1 IVPPLRQGSLPRPG
15 RAAKEPPRFRR
26 RSARRPP
33 PSCVVAMAAAS
44 SVSPEELLPKGG
56 AGKAEELEDELDE
69 EEEDDEELD
78 ETLAERLWGLTEMF
92 PESVRSAAGATFDL
106 SLMVAQKMYRISR
119 AALWIGTTSFMI
131 LVLPVVF
138 ETEKLQMEQQQQL
151 QQRQILLGPNTGLS
165 GGMPGALPPLSG
177 KI

>member
-1 IVPPLRQGSLPRPG
+1 
-15 RAAKEPPRFRR
+15 
-26 RSARRPP
+26 
-33 PSCVVAMAAAS
+33 MAAATPL
-44 SVSPEELLPKGG
+44 SPEDLVLPKAG
-56 AGKAEELEDELDE
+56 AGKAEELEE
-69 EEEDDEELD
+69 EMTEEDEDEELD
-78 ETLAERLWGLTEMF
+78 ETLGERLWGLTEMF
-92 PESVRSAAGATFDL
+92 PESVRTAAGATFDL
-106 SLMVAQKMYRISR
+106 SCSVAQKMYRFSR

-165 GGMPGALPPLSG
+165 GGMPGALPSLPG